1 MKVYNHAHEKDC
13 RGKIKVFSLYPEL
26 ANKDFVVDIKFC
38 RILLQNNKNYPWIIL
53 VPRKSNVERLS
64 SLTMEERLQLMRE
77 ISLCEEVFNE
87 LFRPVKTTVSVFEGK
102 NVQLHAYM
110 VAFTDADARWDE
122 HFADNG
128 ENGYDDAAKK
138 RIIFE
143 IKRAIMIKMTDNR
156 FCQH

>member
-1 MKVYNHAHEKDC
+1 MFNLCSD
-13 RGKIKVFSLYPEL
+13 L
-26 ANKDFVVDIKFC
+26 ADKDFVVDVKFC
-38 RILLQNNKNYPWIIL
+38 KILLQNNKNYPWIIL

-64 SLTMEERLQLMRE
+64 SLTMEERLQFMRE

-87 LFRPVKTTVSVFEGK
+87 LFRPVKTVVSVREGK
-102 NVQLHAYM
+102 NVQLQAHM
-110 VAFTDADARWDE
+110 VAFADADARWDE
-122 HFADNG
+122 HLTDND